1 MALML
6 LIMPQSNIYLCVGT
20 LFGSVLFAELSSIIA
35 WALPA
40 DCADYC
46 EVEYDKK
53 MSGILGAGALFALKL
68 GMSIAGALVGW
79 VLAASGYQANV
90 QPGGDMVWAILLLI
104 SVLPAVF
111 HFLGYMFLR
120 LYTRDDGKMEEIKN
134 TLEKRHAKEQHVVQA
149 VPVEN

>member
-1 MALML
+1 
-6 LIMPQSNIYLCVGT
+6 
-20 LFGSVLFAELSSIIA
+20 
-35 WALPA
+35 
-40 DCADYC
+40 
-46 EVEYDKK
+46 

-79 VLAASGYQANV
+79 VLAASGYQANA

-120 LYTRDDGKMEEIKN
+120 FYTLDDKKMEEIKT
-134 TLEKRHAKEQHVVQA
+134 TLEQRHGKEQQMVRA
-149 VPVEN
+149 ATVEN